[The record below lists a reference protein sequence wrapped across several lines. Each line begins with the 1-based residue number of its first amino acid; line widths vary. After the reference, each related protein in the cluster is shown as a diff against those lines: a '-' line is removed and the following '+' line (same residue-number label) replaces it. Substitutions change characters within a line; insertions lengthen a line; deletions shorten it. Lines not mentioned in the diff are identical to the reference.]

1 LLGGTYCGWEKAWLR
16 QRWCSIK
23 RRAREGI
30 GRAENRKPSRWD
42 SVGVN
47 AWRKGSYLDKGGLLG
62 VEEGGVEVLGVPV
75 YTHNAGGGS
84 WYSPGTC
91 TFSLI
96 LFPLPTHLH
105 PSDHPSPPPD
115 THGWVSYFTIC
126 LCRIVVEV
134 EDKAAVERDR
144 DLKLI
149 DRVRGYGHCNS
160 TRYRYA
166 RSTFYCPLK

>member
-1 LLGGTYCGWEKAWLR
+1 
-16 QRWCSIK
+16 
-23 RRAREGI
+23 
-30 GRAENRKPSRWD
+30 
-42 SVGVN
+42 VN

-149 DRVRGYGHCNS
+149 RIGPLL
-160 TRYRYA
+160 YA
-166 RSTFYCPLK
+166 DITYTYLVLDSFTAFLINPFTAGWNGTTELYLNL